1 MTFLGSFLSLSTS
14 FQNLCTSLE
23 RLCYDAER
31 SKNIYFLLRKS
42 LRNFY
47 SIRNE
52 DNFRPQALH
61 YEKQQLATRYD
72 VTPAV
77 DEHGAK

>member
-1 MTFLGSFLSLSTS
+1 MISVLLLSGFVTM
-14 FQNLCTSLE
+14 Q
-23 RLCYDAER
+23 ER

-42 LRNFY
+42 LRNFHA
-47 SIRNE
+47 IRNE
-52 DNFRPQALH
+52 DNFRPQTIH

-77 DEHGAK
+77 DEHGTK